1 MYKPKK
7 PKSYHKK
14 DCVSNEEAEDIKRKP
29 KFGTPGEWVQQ
40 GENPFWH
47 CISFALA
54 DKTRVTIPGLFVE
67 ISHLTGKK
75 VKFEKNKA
83 TLFLREPGQ
92 PLRRVV
98 QIDVKKPLPKGG
110 ERAEDWPHEHFGQS
124 RIPFTKELAQS
135 LINLNVTV
143 KYFLDRSNIQLDES
157 IDVDFKKL
165 EYELK

>member
-92 PLRRVV
+92 PLRRVI
-98 QIDVKKPLPKGG
+98 QIDVKKTSSKRRGKSG
-110 ERAEDWPHEHFGQS
+110 R
-124 RIPFTKELAQS
+124 LAS
-135 LINLNVTV
+135 
-143 KYFLDRSNIQLDES
+143 
-157 IDVDFKKL
+157 
-165 EYELK
+165 